1 MACALIKGHTAVCPY
16 RNNGETMRLRVLG
29 CYGGETPDHKTTSF
43 LVDDTLLIDAGS
55 ACSGLAL
62 DDQLKIRNIL
72 LSHTHMDHI
81 RSIPFLLDNVLG
93 KINHK
98 ITVWG
103 IPEVLELLHANLFN
117 GIIWPDFT
125 QIPTPEKAL
134 LVLKPLEPGQETE
147 VDGYRVTAIPVNHTV
162 PTAGFIVDDGAMSLL
177 YSGDTWE
184 TEEIWKAGNARANL
198 KVVLAETSFPAEM
211 ARFGDVTKHLTTG
224 NLPGELAK
232 LNRPNARVFVYHT
245 KPAYTA
251 AIIAELAAVTDYDIQ
266 VMADG
271 ETYTF

>member
-1 MACALIKGHTAVCPY
+1 
-16 RNNGETMRLRVLG
+16 MRLRVLG

-55 ACSGLAL
+55 ACSGLTIEE
-62 DDQLKIRNIL
+62 QTKVKHIL

-93 KINHK
+93 RISHK
-98 ITVWG
+98 ITIWG
-103 IPEVLELLHANLFN
+103 LPEVLELLHDNLFN

-125 QIPTPEKAL
+125 KIPTPEKAL
-134 LVLKPLEPGQETE
+134 LVLKPLEPRQETE
-147 VDGYRVTAIPVNHTV
+147 VEDYRVTAIPVNHTV
-162 PTAGFIVDDGAMSLL
+162 PTAGFIIDDGTMSLL
-177 YSGDTWE
+177 YSGDTSE

-232 LNRPNARVFVYHT
+232 LNRPDTRVFVYHT
-245 KPAYTA
+245 KPAHTTA
-251 AIIAELAAVTDYDIQ
+251 IAAELAAIRDYDIR

-271 ETYTF
+271 EAYTF